1 MKRTLTKTLLVAAVA
16 ILTSLSAFAYDG
28 SKLVDSATYAEL
40 KAKGNIQKYYYKQ
53 KNVKLG
59 LVPDTELSK
68 KAASFWN
75 KAEEPSFVV
84 ENLYLMPKSKLG
96 SGDPSKMTIEY
107 ASKVIRSVSK
117 MKGMQYYSSDKKIET
132 LYKEAYCIAGP
143 KDRTK
148 VPDDTAG
155 SADGKIMYS
164 MQDDN
169 SFGKT
174 NYRLEY
180 HQTAQEVSA
189 GFSNTTGL
197 YVGPIKG
204 INDDNLRISMV
215 IIDCGQDFMVYMLV
229 QAKFPA
235 LKILENSMN
244 ESFSS
249 RLNAIYNWFIKQF

>member
-1 MKRTLTKTLLVAAVA
+1 
-16 ILTSLSAFAYDG
+16 
-28 SKLVDSATYAEL
+28 
-40 KAKGNIQKYYYKQ
+40 
-53 KNVKLG
+53 
-59 LVPDTELSK
+59 
-68 KAASFWN
+68 
-75 KAEEPSFVV
+75 
-84 ENLYLMPKSKLG
+84 
-96 SGDPSKMTIEY
+96 
-107 ASKVIRSVSK
+107 
-117 MKGMQYYSSDKKIET
+117 MQYYSSDKKIET